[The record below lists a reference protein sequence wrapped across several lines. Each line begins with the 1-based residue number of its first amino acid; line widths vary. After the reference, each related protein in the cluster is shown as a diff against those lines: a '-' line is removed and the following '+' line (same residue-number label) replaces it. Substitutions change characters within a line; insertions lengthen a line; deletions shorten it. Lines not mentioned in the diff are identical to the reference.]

1 MNWQTTLKL
10 DGSGPL
16 YEQIKRAI
24 IRPIRQS
31 VWKPGDRI
39 PPEHDLLRHF
49 SASRMTIN
57 RALRELAE
65 EGYVTRHRRMGSFV
79 ASPPA
84 PTAILDIVDMA
95 TVIPKRGQHYRYE
108 RISRDNIKPDPDLA
122 ARLGIGPNDDVCRV
136 IGRHFADGEI
146 VELEERWINLSA
158 VPEAAT
164 LPFDEISPN
173 HWLVSHV
180 PWTEAEH
187 TITAINADAGLAS
200 ALGCPAGTACLLLE
214 RRTFRDDQ
222 VVTFARLTHPG
233 SRHRLTER
241 FKPGSGGR

>member
-24 IRPIRQS
+24 VRPIRES

-108 RISRDNIKPDPDLA
+108 RISRDIVKPDPDLA
-122 ARLGIGPNDDVCRV
+122 ARLGIGPDAEVCRV
-136 IGRHFADGEI
+136 VGRHFADG
-146 VELEERWINLSA
+146 R
-158 VPEAAT
+158 
-164 LPFDEISPN
+164 
-173 HWLVSHV
+173 HV
-180 PWTEAEH
+180 ARDR
-187 TITAINADAGLAS
+187 IRADYVKV
-200 ALGCPAGTACLLLE
+200 LGT
-214 RRTFRDDQ
+214 
-222 VVTFARLTHPG
+222 
-233 SRHRLTER
+233 
-241 FKPGSGGR
+241 GR

>member
-1 MNWQTTLKL
+1 MNWQATLKL

-24 IRPIRQS
+24 VRPIRES

-49 SASRMTIN
+49 QASRMTIN

-95 TVIPKRGQHYRYE
+95 TVIPSRGQHYRYE
-108 RISRDNIKPDPDLA
+108 RISRDIVKP
-122 ARLGIGPNDDVCRV
+122 GPN
-136 IGRHFADGEI
+136 
-146 VELEERWINLSA
+146 
-158 VPEAAT
+158 
-164 LPFDEISPN
+164 
-173 HWLVSHV
+173 
-180 PWTEAEH
+180 
-187 TITAINADAGLAS
+187 
-200 ALGCPAGTACLLLE
+200 
-214 RRTFRDDQ
+214 
-222 VVTFARLTHPG
+222 
-233 SRHRLTER
+233 SR
-241 FKPGSGGR
+241 PGSGSVPTTRFAASSAATSPTAKSWNWRSAGST

>member
-24 IRPIRQS
+24 IRPIRES

-136 IGRHFADGEI
+136 VGRHFADGEI
-146 VELEERWINLSA
+146 VELEERWINLAA
-158 VPEAAT
+158 VPEAAS
-164 LPFDEISPN
+164 LPFDEVSPN
-173 HWLVSHV
+173 HRG
-180 PWTEAEH
+180 
-187 TITAINADAGLAS
+187 DA
-200 ALGCPAGTACLLLE
+200 
-214 RRTFRDDQ
+214 
-222 VVTFARLTHPG
+222 
-233 SRHRLTER
+233 
-241 FKPGSGGR
+241 

>member
-24 IRPIRQS
+24 IRPIREC

-95 TVIPKRGQHYRYE
+95 AVIPKRGQHYRYE
-108 RISRDNIKPDPDLA
+108 RISRDIVKADADLA
-122 ARLGIGPNDDVCRV
+122 ARLGIGLDDEVCRV
-136 IGRHFADGEI
+136 VRRDCADGDR
-146 VELEERWINLSA
+146 VKREERWSNTSA
-158 VPEAAT
+158 ARDEAP
-164 LPFDEISPN
+164 L
-173 HWLVSHV
+173 
-180 PWTEAEH
+180 
-187 TITAINADAGLAS
+187 
-200 ALGCPAGTACLLLE
+200 
-214 RRTFRDDQ
+214 R
-222 VVTFARLTHPG
+222 
-233 SRHRLTER
+233 
-241 FKPGSGGR
+241 